1 MNKATIE
8 YLISIAEYEERVFGY
23 SEKIKFRDS
32 LLDIIS
38 NHSTTLTDGELRDAQ
53 KLLDYIQKEIM
64 SNQLLNKHI

>member
-8 YLISIAEYEERVFGY
+8 YLISIAEYEERVFVY

-64 SNQLLNKHI
+64 SNQLLSKHI